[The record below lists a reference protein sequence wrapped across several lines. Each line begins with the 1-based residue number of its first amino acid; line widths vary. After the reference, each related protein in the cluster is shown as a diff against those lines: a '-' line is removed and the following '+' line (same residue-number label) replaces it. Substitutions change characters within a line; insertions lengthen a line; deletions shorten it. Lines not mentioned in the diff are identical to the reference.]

1 MQTRQ
6 SARFAQY
13 KGSER
18 NEELVGVLM
27 AISIVSK
34 RLAGRISALEQRRAE
49 EPRGGKVYDTRQ
61 GTAVRQ

>member
-6 SARFAQY
+6 CARFAQY

-34 RLAGRISALEQRRAE
+34 RLAGRISALEQRRGE
-49 EPRGGKVYDTRQ
+49 KTRGGKFYGIKQSTATRQ
-61 GTAVRQ
+61 

>member
-1 MQTRQ
+1 MQTRPCV
-6 SARFAQY
+6 RFARY
-13 KGSER
+13 RDSER
-18 NEELVGVLM
+18 NEELVGVLT

-49 EPRGGKVYDTRQ
+49 KSRGGKVYDTRQ

>member
-18 NEELVGVLM
+18 NEELVGVLT

-34 RLAGRISALEQRRAE
+34 RLASRISALEQRHGE
-49 EPRGGKVYDTRQ
+49 KQRGGKFYGIRQ
-61 GTAVRQ
+61 GTAVR